1 MASSQGWKSHK
12 CAYDSRHGAKWKG
25 GLCFVS
31 DSDVPCEALEGIL
44 SFSELW
50 RSHSDTTTFVAS
62 TGTHF
67 RYENFTTESE

>member
-1 MASSQGWKSHK
+1 M
-12 CAYDSRHGAKWKG
+12 
-25 GLCFVS
+25 S